1 MLNKEWNY
9 IWTNHIAHT
18 IHVLLVGVHL
28 FNLIHVHISWTI
40 GYYFNPRWPTFYRY
54 FPFQEPQV
62 YLTKCWKIIDEYK
75 QAILFMNGSKEC
87 KLPGS
92 QINVKKCFKEGL
104 FLIYIKLALFSW
116 FSHIFFLPWA
126 SILRW
131 LNCFLF
137 ILDVRH
143 RSRSKS
149 TVSIG
154 KLFFSI
160 D

>member
-1 MLNKEWNY
+1 MWKKRKIRLLNKEWNY

-18 IHVLLVGVHL
+18 IYVLLVGVHL

-62 YLTKCWKIIDEYK
+62 YLKKCWKITDEYK

-92 QINVKKCFKEGL
+92 QINVKKCFKKACFWFTLNLLSFPG
-104 FLIYIKLALFSW
+104 FLIFFFYLGLQSW
-116 FSHIFFLPWA
+116 GDWIVFFL
-126 SILRW
+126 
-131 LNCFLF
+131 F
-137 ILDVRH
+137 
-143 RSRSKS
+143 
-149 TVSIG
+149 
-154 KLFFSI
+154 
-160 D
+160 